1 MFAGAEEH
9 EVRWGLALDELEP
22 TGVELRPR
30 VPLPGH
36 TELTG
41 PSLVTAAPAKPL
53 SEIIG
58 PRKLDRLT
66 VADDPHW
73 LETIDNEGNLPPW
86 LPPGLRELYSVL
98 A

>member
-36 TELTG
+36 MELTG
-41 PSLVTAAPAKPL
+41 PSLVTAAAVKPL

-58 PRKLDRLT
+58 P
-66 VADDPHW
+66 
-73 LETIDNEGNLPPW
+73 
-86 LPPGLRELYSVL
+86 
-98 A
+98 